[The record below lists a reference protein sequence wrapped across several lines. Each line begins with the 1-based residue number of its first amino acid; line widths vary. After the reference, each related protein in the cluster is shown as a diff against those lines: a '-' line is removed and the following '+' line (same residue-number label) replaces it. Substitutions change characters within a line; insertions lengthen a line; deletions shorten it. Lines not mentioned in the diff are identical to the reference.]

1 VNNEA
6 ERLNVRGLLG
16 VSDFCISI
24 EGNKKSV
31 GEFIEFEGLSGRE
44 RDTGSSHQ
52 SHKRHNKIQVRHKK
66 AFTNQ

>member
-1 VNNEA
+1 MNNEA

-31 GEFIEFEGLSGRE
+31 GEFIEFGGLSGRE
-44 RDTGSSHQ
+44 RE
-52 SHKRHNKIQVRHKK
+52 RHWQLSPVPQ
-66 AFTNQ
+66 ATQ